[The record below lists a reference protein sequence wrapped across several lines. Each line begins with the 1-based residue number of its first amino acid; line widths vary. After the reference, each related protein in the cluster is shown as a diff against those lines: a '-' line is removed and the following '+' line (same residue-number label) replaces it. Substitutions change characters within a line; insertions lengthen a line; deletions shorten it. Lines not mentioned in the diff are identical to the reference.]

1 MFVLYLNLIEYLHL
15 FGCLDLA
22 TVGLLLISVLS
33 LLIQTFGF
41 PALLR
46 TALSLIFIHSSISAD
61 LSLYSS
67 TPTRKGSVVVESPL
81 WQQAVRKLLSEVIV
95 NDYHLN
101 FIYLVAILLISC
113 CPSNLWIPTYTVTY
127 VRRL

>member
-81 WQQAVRKLLSEVIV
+81 WQQAVRKLLSEVV
-95 NDYHLN
+95 ANDYHLN
-101 FIYLVAILLISC
+101 FILSRGDLAYFMLSKQPFDSHLHCYLC
-113 CPSNLWIPTYTVTY
+113 T
-127 VRRL
+127 